1 MVRRIITQTLW
12 EPGEVWFEFTDEESK
27 AAEIIN
33 DIFCKLDTEYGVDV
47 DRMNIRE
54 LRDLIDGIEEGQ
66 Y

>member
-1 MVRRIITQTLW
+1 MVRRTTRQTLW

-33 DIFCKLDTEYGVDV
+33 DILWKLDAEYGVEV
-47 DRMNIRE
+47 NRMDIRG
-54 LRDLIDGIEEGQ
+54 LRDLIDGIEAGE